1 MIERE
6 LKENTQTGGIWEIFK
21 EGYDEKKK
29 TMKKKKKKMK
39 LPSLKDKSK
48 IKEGERLSS
57 L

>member
-6 LKENTQTGGIWEIFK
+6 LKENIQTGGIWEIFK
-21 EGYDEKKK
+21 EGYDKKK
-29 TMKKKKKKMK
+29 NNKKKKKKLK

-48 IKEGERLSS
+48 IKERERLSS

>member
-6 LKENTQTGGIWEIFK
+6 LKENTQTGGIWKIFK
-21 EGYDEKKK
+21 EGYEKKK
-29 TMKKKKKKMK
+29 TMKKKKKKLK

-48 IKEGERLSS
+48 IKEEERLSS